1 MLRKDVALKNNTPF
15 RSCISK
21 ISNKLIDNTVDHGI
35 VMAMYILLEYSDNY
49 FMTSGSLWNYYRDK
63 TDDVDDDAWEDKSF
77 KYKIKIIEKTEVWP
91 PVTPLNTKVNI
102 PHKCL
107 SNFWRSLD
115 IFLINCEVEI
125 YL

>member
-1 MLRKDVALKNNTPF
+1 MLRKDVALKNNPPF

-63 TDDVDDDAWEDKSF
+63 TDDVDDDA
-77 KYKIKIIEKTEVWP
+77 
-91 PVTPLNTKVNI
+91 
-102 PHKCL
+102 
-107 SNFWRSLD
+107 
-115 IFLINCEVEI
+115 
-125 YL
+125 